1 MSSSIESQV
10 QSDQAPPFREIK
22 FSELRDALINPD
34 TKLRKNILIPV
45 VLGGTMLKSK
55 EERMVERFF
64 ESCGFRTVMSAVM
77 GFGFGAAIGLFSAS
91 VSPDMHVD
99 PEKQTVK
106 TVLKDMKVKTLS
118 HAKNFA
124 IIGAMFA
131 ATECTIESV
140 RAKSDWKNGTMAGG
154 VVGGFIGL
162 RAGIKGGILGAAGFA
177 AFSTVIEYY
186 LGH

>member
-1 MSSSIESQV
+1 
-10 QSDQAPPFREIK
+10 
-22 FSELRDALINPD
+22 
-34 TKLRKNILIPV
+34 
-45 VLGGTMLKSK
+45 
-55 EERMVERFF
+55 
-64 ESCGFRTVMSAVM
+64 
-77 GFGFGAAIGLFSAS
+77 
-91 VSPDMHVD
+91 
-99 PEKQTVK
+99 
-106 TVLKDMKVKTLS
+106 MKVKTLS

-131 ATECTIESV
+131 ATECSIESV

-177 AFSTVIEYY
+177 AFSTIIEYY